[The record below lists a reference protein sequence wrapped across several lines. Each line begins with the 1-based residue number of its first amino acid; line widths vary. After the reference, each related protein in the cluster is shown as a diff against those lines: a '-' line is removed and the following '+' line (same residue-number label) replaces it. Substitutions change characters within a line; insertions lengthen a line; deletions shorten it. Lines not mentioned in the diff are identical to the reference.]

1 MNKKIILP
9 ESIEYIFNIFENAG
23 RKIFIVGGCLRDLIL
38 GNQPNDWDLTTD
50 ALPDDIINI
59 AEKNNVS
66 WYEIGK
72 IHGTIIFVIDKKS
85 YEITTFREESEYI
98 ESRKPKKVRFIS
110 SIELDLAR
118 RDFTVN
124 AIAYNH
130 QIGIVDLFDGKND
143 IKNKIIKTV
152 GKPDDRF
159 TEDALRML
167 RAVRFATKLNFD
179 IEHKTKIALEKNASQ
194 IQNISKERISAEL
207 EKILLS
213 NKPSNGIRLL
223 VDTGLIDYIIPELRN
238 TVGFNQKTPYH
249 DKDIYEHTLAV
260 LDATKPT
267 LELRMAALLHDIAK
281 PNCFICDENGIGHF
295 YGHDELGAQ
304 MARQILSR
312 LKFAEMQ
319 INKICILIRYH
330 MIHFNENYTNTAIK
344 RLVEKLKP
352 VKLEELLD
360 LNSADIKG
368 TAYPNRIDSHKIVI
382 DKYYDML
389 KNNEAFCLRDVNL
402 KGQDLINMGF
412 KQGPQIGKILSEILN
427 LVLEKPELNEYNSLK
442 EIVENKYNKFK
453 S

>member
-1 MNKKIILP
+1 MNKIIVLP
-9 ESIEYIFNIFENAG
+9 ESIEYIFNIFENEG
-23 RKIFIVGGCLRDLIL
+23 KKIFIVGGCLRDLVL

-50 ALPDDIINI
+50 ALPDEIINI
-59 AEKNNVS
+59 AEKNKVS

-72 IHGTIIFVIDKKS
+72 VHGTIIFVIEKKS

-98 ESRKPKKVRFIS
+98 ESRKPKKVKFIS
-110 SIELDLAR
+110 NIELDLGR
-118 RDFTVN
+118 RDFTIN

-130 QIGIVDLFDGKND
+130 KNGIIDVFDGKKD
-143 IKNKIIKTV
+143 IENKIIKTV

-179 IEHKTKIALEKNASQ
+179 IEYNTKISLEKNAIR
-194 IQNISKERISAEL
+194 IQNISKERIRAEFD
-207 EKILLS
+207 KILLS
-213 NKPSNGIRLL
+213 NKPSDGIRLL

-238 TVGFNQKTPYH
+238 TIGFNQKTPYH
-249 DKDIYEHTLAV
+249 DKDVYEHTLAV
-260 LDATKPT
+260 LDNTLAI

-281 PNCFICDENGIGHF
+281 PNCFICGDDGIGHF
-295 YGHDELGAQ
+295 YGHDELGSQ
-304 MARQILSR
+304 MTRGILTR
-312 LKFAEMQ
+312 LKYSEIE

-330 MIHFNENYTNTAIK
+330 MIHFNENYTNAAIK

-352 VKLEELLD
+352 VRLEELLD
-360 LNSADIKG
+360 LNSADIRA
-368 TAYPNRIDSHKIVI
+368 TAYPDRVFNIDNILNN
-382 DKYYDML
+382 YYDML

-412 KQGPQIGKILSEILN
+412 KQGPQIGKILNEILN
-427 LVLEKPELNEYNSLK
+427 LVLEKPELNEYDKLK

-453 S
+453 